1 MVAEL
6 VAVLVEM
13 FVVGFAALL
22 VVGLVVLLVIGL
34 VLCRLRKI
42 SYISF

>member
-1 MVAEL
+1 
-6 VAVLVEM
+6 VAVLVGM

-42 SYISF
+42 SYISL